1 MFNDTVLY
9 NLDKFEIDIFQADRR
24 TMYIDDQGRCFSGSD
39 VLKNLRVRLIP
50 DFEGG
55 YIATEYTVCNRPIFN
70 PDHMQRMY
78 RELPST
84 VRRQSDGDTAE
95 AVDQSRRRALRAVRD
110 LMECNKF
117 DWFLTFTLNG
127 ARYARDDYATFCK
140 VVNKYLA
147 NRVQR
152 HGWKYVAV
160 MEYHHDQKNLHL
172 HAVVQADA
180 DSLKLVDSGTVL
192 RPDRKRPVKLATAL
206 KQGYKREELRT
217 VYNVTDWVDG
227 WSTAIH
233 TYGSHMRLAKYIT
246 KYITKSENKVGGRW
260 YYSGGKLDRP
270 RYIYDNVDFDMIEAT
285 REYTNA
291 GGSFKVVYLD
301 GDDRARMEAFCQR
314 QHDTGN

>member
-1 MFNDTVLY
+1 MS
-9 NLDKFEIDIFQADRR
+9 DILNADGVFYRDRR
-24 TMYIDDQGRCFSGSD
+24 KVFIDADGSRFAASD

-50 DFEGG
+50 DFHGG

-70 PDHMQRMY
+70 PDHY
-78 RELPST
+78 VELFDRP
-84 VRRQSDGDTAE
+84 VKQSVSHPHDDDRALY
-95 AVDQSRRRALRAVRD
+95 QSRRRALRNVRD
-110 LMECNKF
+110 LMECNQF

-127 ARYARDDYATFCK
+127 ERYARDDYATFCRT
-140 VVNKYLA
+140 VNKYLA

-152 HGWKYVAV
+152 KGWKYVAV

-172 HAVVQADA
+172 HAVVSASAD
-180 DSLKLVDSGTVL
+180 DLQLVDSGTVL
-192 RPDRKRPVKLATAL
+192 RPTGGRPVKLATAL
-206 KQGYKREELRT
+206 KQGFTVDQLRT

-233 TYGSHMRLAKYIT
+233 TYGNHLSLAKYIT
-246 KYITKSENKVGGRW
+246 KYITKSADKVGGRW

-270 RYIYDNVDFDMIEAT
+270 KYVYDNVDFDLIDAT

-301 GDDRARMEAFCQR
+301 GDDRARMENFST
-314 QHDTGN
+314 D